1 MKRRNTRL
9 SRYVF
14 VWCTISVITVG
25 CLMAT
30 MQSNQASETKESSV
44 NIALKSK
51 TELPGIPPIDE
62 AVPPIIETASFG
74 LG

>member
-1 MKRRNTRL
+1 MKKGNTRF

-14 VWCTISVITVG
+14 VWGTILVLTVG

-30 MQSNQASETKESSV
+30 MQVNKASETKESSV
-44 NIALKSK
+44 NIALKSQI
-51 TELPGIPPIDE
+51 ELPGIPPIDE

>member
-1 MKRRNTRL
+1 MKRRNTRF
-9 SRYVF
+9 SRYAF
-14 VWCTISVITVG
+14 LWSTILVITVG

-30 MQSNQASETKESSV
+30 MQVNQASETKESSV
-44 NIALKSK
+44 NIALESK

-62 AVPPIIETASFG
+62 GVPPIIETASFG

>member
-1 MKRRNTRL
+1 MKRRNTRF
-9 SRYVF
+9 SRYTF
-14 VWCTISVITVG
+14 LWSTILVITVG

-44 NIALKSK
+44 NIALK
-51 TELPGIPPIDE
+51 TNNELPGIPPIDK
-62 AVPPIIETASFG
+62 AVPAIIETASFG

>member
-1 MKRRNTRL
+1 MKRKNTRL
-9 SRYVF
+9 SRYTF
-14 VWCTISVITVG
+14 LWGSILVITVG

-30 MQSNQASETKESSV
+30 MQVNQASETKESSV
-44 NIALKSK
+44 NIALKTK

-62 AVPPIIETASFG
+62 AVPSIIETASFG